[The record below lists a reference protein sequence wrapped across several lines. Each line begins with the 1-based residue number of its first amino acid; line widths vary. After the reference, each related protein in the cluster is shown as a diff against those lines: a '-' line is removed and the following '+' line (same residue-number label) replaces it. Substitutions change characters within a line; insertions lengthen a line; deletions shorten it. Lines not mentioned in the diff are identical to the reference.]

1 MASDS
6 TSVYQTTYTSYTG
19 TDIVAS
25 ILGVPIG
32 SMLSISYSIQREKAG
47 IYTMGSPDPRSI
59 SRGKR
64 GIAGSLIFQ
73 IFDKDALF
81 DIMWNHPQEFW
92 FATRNSNWQIAPQ
105 SYGAPNPNN
114 WLNKWENQ
122 ELAHGKYQPFY
133 ADQIPPFDITLSFL
147 NEMGNIARMDI
158 KGVEI
163 LNEGMGMSVEDM
175 AIEQAMTFIARSIG
189 KIVPN
194 GPEVTQEHIFSTL
207 STPVGSG
214 GPLP

>member
-1 MASDS
+1 MADDKS
-6 TSVYQTTYTSYTG
+6 TFLTTYTSFTG

-25 ILGVPIG
+25 ILGIPIG
-32 SMLSISYSIQREKAG
+32 SLLSISYSIQREKAG

-73 IFDKDALF
+73 VFDRDALYQ
-81 DIMWNHPQEFW
+81 IMWNHRDDFRFW
-92 FATRNSNWQIAPQ
+92 TRKSNYQIAPGA
-105 SYGAPNPNN
+105 YGNAPGPNN
-114 WLNKWENQ
+114 WINDYKNQ
-122 ELAHGKYQPFY
+122 TLAFSDYDPFY

-147 NEMGNIARMDI
+147 NEVGNLARMDI

-175 AIEQAMTFIARSIG
+175 AIEQAMTFIARSVG
-189 KIVPN
+189 RIVPR
-194 GPEVTQEHIFSTL
+194 GQADQADTL
-207 STPVGSG
+207 GN
-214 GPLP
+214 LPYPTG

>member
-1 MASDS
+1 MPVAQNDS
-6 TSVYQTTYTSYTG
+6 AFLQTYTSYTG

-25 ILGVPIG
+25 ILGIPIG
-32 SMLSISYSIQREKAG
+32 SLLSISYSIQREKAG

-73 IFDKDALF
+73 IFDRDALYE
-81 DIMWNHPQEFW
+81 IMWAHKDLFQFYTRASNHQY
-92 FATRNSNWQIAPQ
+92 APEP
-105 SYGAPNPNN
+105 YGGYDAANN
-114 WLNKWENQ
+114 WVNSWTNQ
-122 ELAHGKYQPFY
+122 TLSYSHYDPFY

-147 NEMGNIARMDI
+147 NEVGNVARMDV

-175 AIEQAMTFIARSIG
+175 AIEQAMTFIARSVG
-189 KIVPN
+189 KIVPQGMVEQDKMYSLMKRPN
-194 GPEVTQEHIFSTL
+194 E
-207 STPVGSG
+207 
-214 GPLP
+214 